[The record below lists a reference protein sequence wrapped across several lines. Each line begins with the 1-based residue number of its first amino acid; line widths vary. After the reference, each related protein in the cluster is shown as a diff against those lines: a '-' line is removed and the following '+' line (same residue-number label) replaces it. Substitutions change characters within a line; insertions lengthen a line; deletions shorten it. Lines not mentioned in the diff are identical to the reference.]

1 MVKTRGGKIPAP
13 WVRSH
18 SDRRLPGVN
27 RRPPPKSDD
36 SSTSS
41 TYIPTESGS
50 TSERT
55 EFDQC
60 TSPATTSATTA
71 GDAAHFIGESSEN
84 MCHAV
89 VTTFIN
95 LLKQADINALPHMH
109 DAAQVVYTTIQK
121 FGGDPSKLRD
131 ELEHTFGL
139 CNKYLDMKRI
149 FDLNLNNGEVYLL
162 NDHIKALRPQVIASY
177 AEIEPLEE
185 KIEESKERAAQL
197 DEMIRC
203 LKKELEMLEK
213 EKEELGDEILKIE
226 AKLKEKVIALAEA
239 PMVKTAL
246 ETVLRQ
252 HKKAVLNQVNRIPDF
267 K

>member
-1 MVKTRGGKIPAP
+1 MVRSRGGKSPAP
-13 WVRSH
+13 WVRLH
-18 SDRRLPGVN
+18 FDRRLPGVD

-41 TYIPTESGS
+41 TYIPSESGS
-50 TSERT
+50 TSEPT
-55 EFDQC
+55 EYDQC
-60 TSPATTSATTA
+60 TSPATTPATTA
-71 GDAAHFIGESSEN
+71 GNAAQFVRESSEN
-84 MCHAV
+84 LCHAV
-89 VTTFIN
+89 ITTFIN
-95 LLKQADINALPHMH
+95 SLKQADINALPRMH

-131 ELEHTFGL
+131 ELEHIFGL

-149 FDLNLNNGEVYLL
+149 FDLNLHNGEVYLL

-177 AEIEPLEE
+177 AEIEPLEK
-185 KIEESKERAAQL
+185 KIGESKERAAQL
-197 DEMIRC
+197 AEMIHC

-226 AKLKEKVIALAEA
+226 AKLKEKVVALAEA
-239 PMVKTAL
+239 PVVKTAL
-246 ETVLRQ
+246 EMVLRE
-252 HKKAVLNQVNRIPDF
+252 HEKVVLNQVNRIPDF